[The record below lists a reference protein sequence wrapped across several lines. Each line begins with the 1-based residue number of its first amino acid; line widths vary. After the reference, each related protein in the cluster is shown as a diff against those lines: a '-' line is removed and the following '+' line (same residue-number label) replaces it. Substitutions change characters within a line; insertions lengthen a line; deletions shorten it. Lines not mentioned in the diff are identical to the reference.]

1 MVSDSE
7 NERSRLCQAAFLL
20 RLTLAHLARWAA
32 AILRRAD
39 TDIVRLGF
47 VIGTTFLF
55 PLTLAQRA
63 LCAAAIRARP
73 LADIL
78 LRGLVPLLPRCFII
92 PDKLANVVSPSGG
105 DCNRGQ

>member
-1 MVSDSE
+1 MHLTKK
-7 NERSRLCQAAFLL
+7 RLKTPSPRIALQADFFS

-47 VIGTTFLF
+47 VIGTTLLF

-78 LRGLVPLLPRCFII
+78 
-92 PDKLANVVSPSGG
+92 
-105 DCNRGQ
+105 